1 MAGHVKPVEFMDV
14 EVLKADELILL
25 CRINRKVVGV
35 PTKRLMPGTTIGLHA
50 GASGRIVISREL
62 ALNLGLLPSSVS
74 ALTP

>member
-50 GASGRIVISREL
+50 GANGRIVISREL
-62 ALNLGLLPSSVS
+62 ALNLGLLPSTVS
-74 ALTP
+74 APTP